1 MTEKQQTPRL
11 TMPSNGGLSNPK
23 WPYSRFSNPV
33 LENFKFEREAARR
46 AQRTV
51 VGKGSAA

>member
-1 MTEKQQTPRL
+1 MTEKQQTPRR

-23 WPYSRFSNPV
+23 WPYARFSNPV

-46 AQRTV
+46 AQRIV
-51 VGKGSAA
+51 VAGKAA